1 MDFILIRLKLQLPNH
16 LIWLTFFYL
25 LFHSF
30 FNTMGEILRFADR
43 NFYNDWWNADDLIE
57 FWKSWNLP
65 VHRWAVRHLYKP
77 LLNRGFSSFKAS
89 FVVFLVSAALHEYLV
104 SVPLRMFKY
113 YAFVGMLLQVSRDS
127 IPHIS
132 LYALQTT
139 TVRPTK
145 EN

>member
-113 YAFVGMLLQVSRDS
+113 YAFVGMLLQVRE
-127 IPHIS
+127 IAFLIFPFMLFK
-132 LYALQTT
+132 LY
-139 TVRPTK
+139 RPTK

>member
-1 MDFILIRLKLQLPNH
+1 MELSRALERILKLALPNH

-30 FNTMGEILRFADR
+30 LNTMGEILSFADR
-43 NFYNDWWNADDLIE
+43 NFYNDWWNSDDIIN

-77 LLNRGFSSFKAS
+77 LLNRGCTSFQAS
-89 FVVFLVSAALHEYLV
+89 CLVFLVSALLHEYLV

-113 YAFVGMLLQVSRDS
+113 YAFLGMILQVLFKNQIYKDGQFYHRAF
-127 IPHIS
+127 H
-132 LYALQTT
+132 
-139 TVRPTK
+139 V
-145 EN
+145 